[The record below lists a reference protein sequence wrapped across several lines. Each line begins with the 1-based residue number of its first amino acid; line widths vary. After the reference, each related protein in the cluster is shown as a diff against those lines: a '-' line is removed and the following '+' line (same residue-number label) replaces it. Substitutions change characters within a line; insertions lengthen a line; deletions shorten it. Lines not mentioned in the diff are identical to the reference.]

1 MTGIKLIYSSCE
13 RAYGWI
19 VLRYEGISVIVHWKR
34 SRWIR
39 EFWVRTESHVAGIEV
54 LFFMR
59 LWQIGNVD
67 EFFKK
72 VRLKKI
78 GAVRNWCFPWLH
90 KNSQNQKTKLSKETR
105 PAKLQRETCRDT
117 YANFVASRHIE
128 RKRFHFRLT
137 CVPQKR
143 PLLKLPNFIQVLS
156 SVKLHLANVCV
167 ISAGRPPR
175 KHSHRIWIPMMFI

>member
-19 VLRYEGISVIVHWKR
+19 VLMYEGISVIVHWKR

-78 GAVRNWCFPWLH
+78 GAVRSWFFPWLH
-90 KNSQNQKTKLSKETR
+90 KNSQNQKTKLSEETR
-105 PAKLQRETCRDT
+105 PTKLQSETCRDT

-156 SVKLHLANVCV
+156 SVKLHLASVCV

-175 KHSHRIWIPMMFI
+175 KRSHRIWIPMMFI

>member
-1 MTGIKLIYSSCE
+1 MTEIKLIYSSCE

-34 SRWIR
+34 YRWIR
-39 EFWVRTESHVAGIEV
+39 EFWVRMESHVAGIEV

-90 KNSQNQKTKLSKETR
+90 KNSQNQKTKLSEETR

-117 YANFVASRHIE
+117 YANFVASRHI
-128 RKRFHFRLT
+128 KREKISPP
-137 CVPQKR
+137 VNVR
-143 PLLKLPNFIQVLS
+143 PSKT
-156 SVKLHLANVCV
+156 SVT
-167 ISAGRPPR
+167 
-175 KHSHRIWIPMMFI
+175 